1 MMKELEG
8 KNLDQTIVDIYGNDI
23 KRTALLIKARMPWA
37 DLDELLQLG
46 AIGMM
51 EAVARFSVSK
61 GVDFRVFAARRIR
74 GAMIDGLRREGRQRR
89 GRVEVEE
96 LENVKIDEE
105 DGGGLTPLSGL
116 VEEDNMALI
125 EGAIKS
131 LSEIENRV
139 LMLHYYE
146 DLNNREISK
155 ILGVSEGY
163 ASKIKKS
170 ALGKIA
176 IRVNDVMQ
184 NRSQKSE

>member
-23 KRTALLIKARMPWA
+23 KRIALLIKARMPWA
-37 DLDELLQLG
+37 DFDELLQLG

-51 EAVARFSVSK
+51 EAVARFNVSK
-61 GVDFRVFAARRIR
+61 GVDFRAFAARRIH

-96 LENVKIDEE
+96 LENIKMNEE
-105 DGGGLTPLSGL
+105 DAGGMPLSGL
-116 VEEDNMALI
+116 VEEDNMVLI

-170 ALGKIA
+170 ALSKIA
-176 IRVNDVMQ
+176 MRVNDVIQ
-184 NRSQKSE
+184 NRSQKSD